1 METTETAGTEP
12 TSTEPTGTDS
22 TGTDPTPAAGALR
35 AALADGVER
44 WKPQVEALARNIHG
58 YKEIS
63 FEEVQSA
70 EAISALLE
78 DGGFTVERGTSGLP
92 TAFTASAGSGDLTVA
107 LCVEYD
113 ALPGIGHACGHN
125 LIAGASV
132 AAALALR
139 PYVDE
144 LGITL
149 KAIGTPAEE
158 HGGGKAL
165 MLERGAFD
173 GVGLALMVHPVQDG
187 LTYNPAGTSAQAVGR
202 YKATFTGKAA
212 HAAAAPHQ
220 GVNAADAA
228 VLSQVAIGL
237 LRQQIPS
244 DHRIA
249 CYVAEAGHV
258 TNIIPEKAVV
268 EFECRAFTLPEF
280 HALLERVRR
289 CFEGAAVA
297 TGTTL
302 EYEDTEPLYEPLLQD
317 DDLAAHWTSAMDAF
331 GKDTS
336 RSSGLSGGSTDMGNI
351 SQVIP
356 SLHPW
361 LSIPGA
367 DVPIHSHAFAA
378 LADTPPAYGVMFEAG
393 TALAWTVAAAASTPT
408 QRNRFTQAAYR
419 RRTSPQEAFTQEGA
433 S

>member
-1 METTETAGTEP
+1 MEP
-12 TSTEPTGTDS
+12 TDTTTA
-22 TGTDPTPAAGALR
+22 TGALR
-35 AALADGVER
+35 AALTDGVER
-44 WKPQVEALARNIHG
+44 WKPRVQEVARDIHG
-58 YKEIS
+58 FKEVS
-63 FEEVQSA
+63 FEEVRSA
-70 EAISALLE
+70 GAVAALLE
-78 DGGFTVERGTSGLP
+78 EGGFQVERGTSGLP

-113 ALPGIGHACGHN
+113 ALPDIGHACGHN

-139 PYVDE
+139 PFVDE

-202 YKATFTGKAA
+202 YMATFTGKAA

-249 CYVAEAGHV
+249 CFVAEAGHV
-258 TNIIPEKAVV
+258 TNIIPERAVV
-268 EFECRAFTLPEF
+268 QFECRAFTLPEYE
-280 HALLERVRR
+280 ALHQRVRR
-289 CFEGAAVA
+289 CFEGAALA

-302 EYEDTEPLYEPLLQD
+302 VIEEAEPLYEPLLQD
-317 DDLAAHWTSAMDAF
+317 DALAAHWTEAMAAF

-378 LADTPPAYGVMFEAG
+378 LADSSGAYGVMFEAA
-393 TALAWTVAAAASTPT
+393 TALAWTVAGAASTPV
-408 QRNRFTQAAYR
+408 QRERFVKAAYR
-419 RRTSPQEAFTQEGA
+419 RGSFTQEGT

>member
-1 METTETAGTEP
+1 MELTD
-12 TSTEPTGTDS
+12 TSS
-22 TGTDPTPAAGALR
+22 ATPALR
-35 AALADGVER
+35 AALAEGVED
-44 WKPQVEALARNIHG
+44 WKRRVHALAHEIHT
-58 YKEIS
+58 YKELA
-63 FEEVQSA
+63 FEEVRSA
-70 EAISALLE
+70 EAVAALLA
-78 DGGFTVERGTSGLP
+78 DGGFGVERGTGGLP
-92 TAFTASAGSGDLTVA
+92 TAFTATAGNGELTVA

-113 ALPGIGHACGHN
+113 ALPDIGHACGHN

-132 AAALALR
+132 AAALALQ
-139 PYVDE
+139 PHVDE

-149 KAIGTPAEE
+149 KTIGTPAEE

-173 GVGLALMVHPVQDG
+173 GVSLALMVHPVQDG
-187 LTYNPAGTSAQAVGR
+187 VTYNPAGTSAQAVGR

-212 HAAAAPHQ
+212 HAAAAPHL

-228 VLSQVAIGL
+228 VLSQVAVGL
-237 LRQQIPS
+237 LRQQIPG

-249 CYVAEAGHV
+249 LYVAEAGHV
-258 TNIIPEKAVV
+258 TNIIPERAVV
-268 EFECRAFTLPEF
+268 EFECRAFTLREYE
-280 HALLERVRR
+280 ALLERVRR
-289 CFEGAAVA
+289 CFDGAALA

-302 EYEDTEPLYEPLLQD
+302 TVESTEPLYEPLLQD
-317 DDLAAHWTSAMDAF
+317 DALAAHWTEAMDEF

-336 RSSGLSGGSTDMGNI
+336 PSAGISGGSTDMGNI

-378 LADTPPAYGVMFEAG
+378 LADSPEAYAVMFEAA
-393 TALAWTVAAAASTPT
+393 TALAWTVAAAASSPSE
-408 QRNRFTQAAYR
+408 RERFIKAAYR
-419 RRTSPQEAFTQEGA
+419 RRTFTQKGT

>member
-1 METTETAGTEP
+1 MELTETPSA
-12 TSTEPTGTDS
+12 
-22 TGTDPTPAAGALR
+22 TPALR
-35 AALADGVER
+35 AALAEGVAD
-44 WKPQVEALARNIHG
+44 WKRRVHALAHEIHTF
-58 YKEIS
+58 KELA
-63 FEEVQSA
+63 FEEVRSA
-70 EAISALLE
+70 EAIAALLA
-78 DGGFTVERGTSGLP
+78 DGGFDVERGTAGLP
-92 TAFTASAGSGDLTVA
+92 TAFTATAGSGELTVA

-113 ALPGIGHACGHN
+113 ALPDIGHACGHN

-132 AAALALR
+132 AAALALQ
-139 PYVDE
+139 PHVDE

-158 HGGGKAL
+158 HGGGKVL

-173 GVGLALMVHPVQDG
+173 GVSLALMVHPVQDG
-187 LTYNPAGTSAQAVGR
+187 VTYNPAGTSAQAVGR

-212 HAAAAPHQ
+212 HAAAAPHL

-228 VLSQVAIGL
+228 VLSQVAVGL
-237 LRQQIPS
+237 LRQQIPG

-249 CYVAEAGHV
+249 LYVAEAGHV
-258 TNIIPEKAVV
+258 TNIIPERAVV
-268 EFECRAFTLPEF
+268 EFECRAFSLREYE
-280 HALLERVRR
+280 ALLERVRR
-289 CFEGAAVA
+289 CFEGAALA
-297 TGTTL
+297 TGTALTV
-302 EYEDTEPLYEPLLQD
+302 ESTEPLYEPLLQD
-317 DDLAAHWTSAMDAF
+317 DALAARWTEAMDEF

-336 RSSGLSGGSTDMGNI
+336 PSAGISGGSTDMGNI

-378 LADTPPAYGVMFEAG
+378 LADSPEAYGVMFEAA
-393 TALAWTVAAAASTPT
+393 TALAWTVAAAASSPKE
-408 QRNRFTQAAYR
+408 RERFIKAAYR
-419 RRTSPQEAFTQEGA
+419 RRTFTQEGT

>member
-1 METTETAGTEP
+1 MELTDTA
-12 TSTEPTGTDS
+12 
-22 TGTDPTPAAGALR
+22 PALGALR
-35 AALADGVER
+35 TALADGVER
-44 WKPQVEALARNIHG
+44 WKPRVQAVAREIHAL
-58 YKEIS
+58 KEIS
-63 FEEVQSA
+63 FEEVRSA
-70 EAISALLE
+70 EALAALLE
-78 DGGFTVERGTSGLP
+78 EGGFEVERGTGGLP
-92 TAFTASAGSGDLTVA
+92 TAFTASAGTGGLTVA

-113 ALPGIGHACGHN
+113 ALPNIGHACGHN
-125 LIAGASV
+125 LIAGASLG
-132 AAALALR
+132 AALALR
-139 PYVDE
+139 PFVDE

-165 MLERGAFD
+165 MLERGVFD

-187 LTYNPAGTSAQAVGR
+187 ITYNPAGTSAQAVGR

-212 HAAAAPHQ
+212 HAAAAPHL

-237 LRQQIPS
+237 LRQQIPG

-258 TNIIPEKAVV
+258 TNIIPERAVV

-280 HALLERVRR
+280 RALLERVRR
-289 CFEGAAVA
+289 CFEGAALA

-302 EYEDTEPLYEPLLQD
+302 VFEDTEPLYEPLLQD
-317 DDLAAHWTSAMDAF
+317 DDLAAHWTAAMASF

-336 RSSGLSGGSTDMGNI
+336 PSAKLGGGSTDMGNI

-378 LADTPPAYGVMFEAG
+378 LADTPEAYGVMFEAA
-393 TALAWTVAAAASTPT
+393 TALAWTVAGAAATPT
-408 QRNRFTQAAYR
+408 QRERFTKAAYR
-419 RRTSPQEAFTQEGA
+419 RRSFTQEGT

>member
-1 METTETAGTEP
+1 MHTTDT
-12 TSTEPTGTDS
+12 
-22 TGTDPTPAAGALR
+22 TPAAGALR
-35 AALADGVER
+35 TALADGVER
-44 WKPQVEALARNIHG
+44 WKPRVEALAKDIHG
-58 YKEIS
+58 FKELS
-63 FEEVQSA
+63 FEEVKSA
-70 EAISALLE
+70 EAITALLAE
-78 DGGFTVERGTSGLP
+78 GGFEVEHGSAGLP
-92 TAFTASAGSGDLTVA
+92 TAFTATAGSGDLTVA

-132 AAALALR
+132 AAALALQ

-165 MLERGAFD
+165 MLEQGAFD

-187 LTYNPAGTSAQAVGR
+187 VTYNPAGTSAQAVGR

-212 HAAAAPHQ
+212 HAAAAPHL

-249 CYVAEAGHV
+249 CFVAEAGHV
-258 TNIIPEKAVV
+258 TNVIPEKAVV

-280 HALLERVRR
+280 EALLVRVRR
-289 CFEGAAVA
+289 CFEGAALA

-302 EYEDTEPLYEPLLQD
+302 VFEDTEPLYEPLIQD
-317 DDLAAHWTSAMDAF
+317 DDLAAHWTAAMDAF

-336 RSSGLSGGSTDMGNI
+336 PAAGLSGGSTDMGNI

-378 LADTPPAYGVMFEAG
+378 LADTPQAYGVMFEAG
-393 TALAWTVAAAASTPT
+393 TALAWTVAAAASTPS
-408 QRNRFTQAAYR
+408 QRQRFTQAAYR
-419 RRTSPQEAFTQEGA
+419 RRTFTQEGA

>member
-1 METTETAGTEP
+1 MELTDTTTA
-12 TSTEPTGTDS
+12 TG
-22 TGTDPTPAAGALR
+22 AFR
-35 AALADGVER
+35 AALADAVER
-44 WKPQVEALARNIHG
+44 WRPRVQAVAKEIHAL
-58 YKEIS
+58 KEIS
-63 FEEVQSA
+63 FEEVRSA
-70 EAISALLE
+70 EALAVLLE
-78 DGGFTVERGTSGLP
+78 EGGFEVERGTAGLP
-92 TAFTASAGSGDLTVA
+92 TAFSAGAGTGDLTVA

-113 ALPGIGHACGHN
+113 ALPEIGHACGHN

-139 PYVDE
+139 PFVDE

-187 LTYNPAGTSAQAVGR
+187 ITYNPAGTSAQAVGR
-202 YKATFTGKAA
+202 YQATFTGKAA

-220 GVNAADAA
+220 GINAADAA

-237 LRQQIPS
+237 LRQQIPA

-249 CYVAEAGHV
+249 CFVAEAGHV

-268 EFECRAFTLPEF
+268 QFECRAFTLPEYE
-280 HALLERVRR
+280 ALHQRVRN
-289 CFEGAAVA
+289 CFEGAALA

-302 EYEDTEPLYEPLLQD
+302 VIEEAEPLYEPLLQD
-317 DDLAAHWTSAMDAF
+317 DILAAHWTDAMNAF

-367 DVPIHSHAFAA
+367 NVPIHSHAFAA
-378 LADTPPAYGVMFEAG
+378 LADSPEAYGVMFQAA
-393 TALAWTVAAAASTPT
+393 TALAWTVAGAATTPT
-408 QRNRFTQAAYR
+408 ERERFTQAAYR
-419 RRTSPQEAFTQEGA
+419 RRTVTQEGT

>member
-1 METTETAGTEP
+1 MELNE
-12 TSTEPTGTDS
+12 
-22 TGTDPTPAAGALR
+22 PTPALQAHR
-35 AALADGVER
+35 TALAEGVSN
-44 WKPQVEALARNIHG
+44 WKPRVLAMAQQIHAL
-58 YKEIS
+58 KEVS
-63 FEEVQSA
+63 FEEVHSA
-70 EAISALLE
+70 RAAADLLAE
-78 DGGFTVERGTSGLP
+78 GGFEVEHGTGGLP
-92 TAFTASAGSGDLTVA
+92 TAFTATAGSGDLVVA

-113 ALPGIGHACGHN
+113 ALPDIGHACGHN

-132 AAALALR
+132 GAALALR
-139 PYVDE
+139 PLVDE

-158 HGGGKAL
+158 HGGGKSL
-165 MLERGAFD
+165 LLEQGAFD
-173 GVGLALMVHPVQDG
+173 GVSLALMVHPVQDG
-187 LTYNPAGTSAQAVGR
+187 VTYNPAGTSAQAVGR
-202 YKATFTGKAA
+202 YRATFTGKAA

-228 VLSQVAIGL
+228 VLSQVAVGL
-237 LRQQIPS
+237 LRQQIPG

-249 CYVAEAGHV
+249 LYVAEGGHV
-258 TNIIPEKAVV
+258 TNIIPERAVV
-268 EFECRAFTLPEF
+268 EFECRAFTLKEYE
-280 HALLERVRR
+280 ALLERVRR
-289 CFEGAAVA
+289 CFEGAALA

-302 EYEDTEPLYEPLLQD
+302 AIEDTEPLYEPLIQD
-317 DDLAAHWTSAMDAF
+317 DALAAHWTEAMDVF

-336 RSSGLSGGSTDMGNI
+336 PSAGISGGSTDMGNI

-378 LADTPPAYGVMFEAG
+378 LADSREAYAVMSEAA
-393 TALAWTVAAAASTPT
+393 TALAWTVAAAATTPT
-408 QRNRFTQAAYR
+408 ERARLIKAAYR
-419 RRTSPQEAFTQEGA
+419 RQTVTQEGT

>member
-1 METTETAGTEP
+1 MDTTDTT
-12 TSTEPTGTDS
+12 T
-22 TGTDPTPAAGALR
+22 AAGDLR

-44 WKPQVEALARNIHG
+44 WKPQVESLAKDIHG
-58 YKEIS
+58 FKELS
-63 FEEVQSA
+63 FEEVKSA
-70 EAISALLE
+70 EAITALLVE
-78 DGGFTVERGTSGLP
+78 GGFEVERGTSGLP
-92 TAFTASAGSGDLTVA
+92 TAFTATAGSGDLTVA

-139 PYVDE
+139 PLVDQ

-187 LTYNPAGTSAQAVGR
+187 VTYNPAGTSAQAVGR

-212 HAAAAPHQ
+212 HAAAAPHL

-244 DHRIA
+244 AHRIA
-249 CYVAEAGHV
+249 CFVAEAGHV

-280 HALLERVRR
+280 EALLVRVRR
-289 CFEGAAVA
+289 CFEGAALA

-302 EYEDTEPLYEPLLQD
+302 AFEDTEPLYEPLIQD
-317 DDLAAHWTSAMDAF
+317 DDLAAHWTAAMDAF

-336 RSSGLSGGSTDMGNI
+336 PAAGLSGGSTDMGNI
-351 SQVIP
+351 SRVIP

-378 LADTPPAYGVMFEAG
+378 LADTPQAYGVMFEAG

-408 QRNRFTQAAYR
+408 QRQRFTQAAYR
-419 RRTSPQEAFTQEGA
+419 RRTSPQEAVTQEGA

>member
-1 METTETAGTEP
+1 MELTDTTAGMAT
-12 TSTEPTGTDS
+12 
-22 TGTDPTPAAGALR
+22 LR
-35 AALADGVER
+35 AALSNGVEN
-44 WKPQVEALARNIHG
+44 WKPRVQAMAHEIHTN
-58 YKEIS
+58 KELS
-63 FEEVQSA
+63 FEEVRSA
-70 EAISALLE
+70 EAAAALLAE
-78 DGGFTVERGTSGLP
+78 GGFDVERGTGGLP
-92 TAFTASAGSGDLTVA
+92 TAFTASAGSGELVVA

-113 ALPGIGHACGHN
+113 ALPDIGHACGHN

-158 HGGGKAL
+158 HGGGKVL
-165 MLERGAFD
+165 LLERGAFD

-187 LTYNPAGTSAQAVGR
+187 VTYNPAGTSAQAVGR
-202 YKATFTGKAA
+202 YRAEFTGKAS
-212 HAAAAPHQ
+212 HAAAAPHL

-228 VLSQVAIGL
+228 VLSQVAVGL
-237 LRQQIPS
+237 LRQQIPG
-244 DHRIA
+244 DHRVA
-249 CYVAEAGHV
+249 LYVAEAGHV
-258 TNIIPEKAVV
+258 TNIIPERAVV
-268 EFECRAFTLPEF
+268 EFECRAFTMGEYE
-280 HALLERVRR
+280 ALLERVRR
-289 CFEGAAVA
+289 CFEGAALA

-302 EYEDTEPLYEPLLQD
+302 TIESSEPVYEPLLQD
-317 DDLAAHWTSAMDAF
+317 TALAAHWTEAMEVF

-336 RSSGLSGGSTDMGNI
+336 PSSGITGGSTDMGNI

-367 DVPIHSHAFAA
+367 DVAIHSHGFAA
-378 LADTPPAYGVMFEAG
+378 LADSPEAYGVMFEAAI
-393 TALAWTVAAAASTPT
+393 ALAWTIAAAAAIPT
-408 QRNRFTQAAYR
+408 ERARFTKAAYR
-419 RRTSPQEAFTQEGA
+419 RRTFTQEGT

>member
-1 METTETAGTEP
+1 MELTDTT
-12 TSTEPTGTDS
+12 
-22 TGTDPTPAAGALR
+22 AAMATLR
-35 AALADGVER
+35 AALADGVED
-44 WKPQVEALARNIHG
+44 WKPRVQAMAQEIHAP
-58 YKEIS
+58 KEIS
-63 FEEVQSA
+63 FEEVRSA
-70 EAISALLE
+70 EATAALLA
-78 DGGFTVERGTSGLP
+78 DGGFEVERGTGGLP
-92 TAFTASAGSGDLTVA
+92 TAFTASAGSGELTVA

-113 ALPGIGHACGHN
+113 ALPDIGHACGHN

-220 GVNAADAA
+220 AVNAADAA
-228 VLSQVAIGL
+228 VLSQVAVGL

-249 CYVAEAGHV
+249 LLRRRGRARHQHHSGTGRGAVRVPGLHPCRNMRPCWNASAAASRGPPWPPEPRWPSRQRNPS
-258 TNIIPEKAVV
+258 TNRCSRTTRWP
-268 EFECRAFTLPEF
+268 RTGP
-280 HALLERVRR
+280 RPWRR
-289 CFEGAAVA
+289 SARTPRPRPASAAAPRTWA
-297 TGTTL
+297 TS
-302 EYEDTEPLYEPLLQD
+302 P
-317 DDLAAHWTSAMDAF
+317 
-331 GKDTS
+331 
-336 RSSGLSGGSTDMGNI
+336 RSSRPCIPGSAF
-351 SQVIP
+351 
-356 SLHPW
+356 
-361 LSIPGA
+361 PGA

-378 LADTPPAYGVMFEAG
+378 LADSPEAYGVMFEAA

-408 QRNRFTQAAYR
+408 ERARFTKAAYR
-419 RRTSPQEAFTQEGA
+419 RRTFTQEGT

>member
-1 METTETAGTEP
+1 MELTNPPTAL
-12 TSTEPTGTDS
+12 
-22 TGTDPTPAAGALR
+22 AALR
-35 AALADGVER
+35 GELADGVEH
-44 WKPQVEALARNIHG
+44 WKPRVHALAQEIHAF
-58 YKEIS
+58 KETS
-63 FEEVQSA
+63 FEEVRSA
-70 EAISALLE
+70 EAIAALLE
-78 DGGFTVERGTSGLP
+78 EAGFEVERGTSGLP
-92 TAFTASAGSGDLTVA
+92 TAFSASAGSGELTVA

-113 ALPGIGHACGHN
+113 ALPDIGHACGHN

-139 PYVDE
+139 PFVDQ

-202 YKATFTGKAA
+202 YTATFTGKAA

-249 CYVAEAGHV
+249 CFVAEAGHV

-268 EFECRAFTLPEF
+268 QFECRAFTLPEYE
-280 HALLERVRR
+280 ALHQRVRN
-289 CFEGAAVA
+289 CFEGAALA
-297 TGTTL
+297 TGTVL
-302 EYEDTEPLYEPLLQD
+302 AIEEAEPLYEPLLQD
-317 DDLAAHWTSAMDAF
+317 DALAAHWTDAMDVF

-367 DVPIHSHAFAA
+367 NVPIHSHAFAA
-378 LADTPPAYGVMFEAG
+378 LADSPGAYGVMFEAA
-393 TALAWTVAAAASTPT
+393 TALAWTVAGAASTPV
-408 QRNRFTQAAYR
+408 QRERFTKAAYR
-419 RRTSPQEAFTQEGA
+419 RRTFTQEGT

>member
-1 METTETAGTEP
+1 MRTAVT
-12 TSTEPTGTDS
+12 
-22 TGTDPTPAAGALR
+22 
-35 AALADGVER
+35 DGVDR
-44 WKPQVEALARNIHG
+44 WKPQVEALARNIHAF
-58 YKEIS
+58 KETS
-63 FEEVQSA
+63 FEEVRSA
-70 EAISALLE
+70 EAITALLE
-78 DGGFTVERGTSGLP
+78 EGGFEVERGTSGLP
-92 TAFTASAGSGDLTVA
+92 TAFSASAGTGDLTVA

-139 PYVDE
+139 PLVDE

-212 HAAAAPHQ
+212 HAAAAPHL

-249 CYVAEAGHV
+249 CFVAEAGHV

-289 CFEGAAVA
+289 CFEGAALS
-297 TGTTL
+297 TGTSL
-302 EYEDTEPLYEPLLQD
+302 EFEDTEPLYEPLLQD
-317 DDLAAHWTSAMDAF
+317 DDLAAHWTAAMDAF

-393 TALAWTVAAAASTPT
+393 TALAWTAAAAASTPT
-408 QRNRFTQAAYR
+408 QRERFTQAAYR
-419 RRTSPQEAFTQEGA
+419 RRTSTPEAFTQEGA

>member
-1 METTETAGTEP
+1 MELTDTTPET
-12 TSTEPTGTDS
+12 
-22 TGTDPTPAAGALR
+22 GALR
-35 AALADGVER
+35 AALADAVGN
-44 WKPQVEALARNIHG
+44 WKPRVRSLAQEIHVL
-58 YKEIS
+58 KEIS
-63 FEEVQSA
+63 FEEVRSA

-78 DGGFTVERGTSGLP
+78 EAGFEVERGTAGLP
-92 TAFTASAGSGDLTVA
+92 TAFTASAGSGALTVA

-113 ALPGIGHACGHN
+113 ALPDIGHACGHN

-139 PYVDE
+139 PFVDE

-249 CYVAEAGHV
+249 CFVAEAGHV

-268 EFECRAFTLPEF
+268 QFECRAFTLPEY
-280 HALLERVRR
+280 HALHERVRR
-289 CFEGAAVA
+289 CFEGAALA

-302 EYEDTEPLYEPLLQD
+302 EIEEAEPLYEPLLQD
-317 DDLAAHWTSAMDAF
+317 DSLAAHWTEAMDAF

-367 DVPIHSHAFAA
+367 NVPIHSHAFAA
-378 LADTPPAYGVMFEAG
+378 LADSPEAYEVMFEAAV
-393 TALAWTVAAAASTPT
+393 ALAWTVAGAASTPT
-408 QRNRFTQAAYR
+408 ERERFTNAAYR
-419 RRTSPQEAFTQEGA
+419 RRTLTQEGTP
-433 S
+433 

>member
-1 METTETAGTEP
+1 MEASHTHP
-12 TSTEPTGTDS
+12 PQDI
-22 TGTDPTPAAGALR
+22 LR
-35 AALADGVER
+35 RSLKDGVESWR
-44 WKPQVEALARNIHG
+44 PRVQALSQELHANP
-58 YKEIS
+58 ELS
-63 FEEVQSA
+63 FEEVRAAASITAVLA
-70 EAISALLE
+70 EA
-78 DGGFTVERGTSGLP
+78 GFEVATATAGLP
-92 TAFTASAGSGDLTVA
+92 TAFTATAGSGDLTVA

-113 ALPGIGHACGHN
+113 ALPSVGHACGHN

-132 AAALALR
+132 AAALALL
-139 PYVDE
+139 PHVDE

-165 MLERGAFD
+165 MRERGAFD

-187 LTYNPAGTSAQAVGR
+187 VTYNPAGTTAQAVGR
-202 YKATFTGKAA
+202 YEAVFTGKAA
-212 HAAAAPHQ
+212 HAAAAPHL
-220 GVNAADAA
+220 GVNAGDAA

-237 LRQQIPS
+237 LRQQIPG

-258 TNIIPEKAVV
+258 TNIIPDHAVV
-268 EFECRAFTLPEF
+268 PFECRAFTLPEYE
-280 HALLERVRR
+280 ALLQRVRH
-289 CFEGAAVA
+289 CFEGAALA

-302 EYEDTEPLYEPLLQD
+302 EISAVEPLYEPLIQD
-317 DDLAAHWTSAMDAF
+317 DDLAAHWTEAMDAF

-336 RSSGLSGGSTDMGNI
+336 PSAGMGGGSTDMGNI

-367 DVPIHSHAFAA
+367 NVPIHSHGFAA
-378 LADTPPAYGVMFEAG
+378 LANTPEAYDVMFEAAV
-393 TALAWTVAAAASTPT
+393 ALAWTVAGAATHPQ
-408 QRNRFTQAAYR
+408 QRERFANAAYR
-419 RRTSPQEAFTQEGA
+419 GGALIQEAT